1 LEDKIRGGLIGQVI
15 GDLNGLTQRSE
26 DAREKA
32 NAAYLAI
39 CLDVAPE
46 LKEKY
51 PRRWA
56 AAVSDLS
63 SYRNIFADHLPS
75 GNRIRRNALAAGLR
89 RPEHPIKLWTWALE
103 PRIEIADTIPVA
115 DKVAR

>member
-63 SYRNIFADHLPS
+63 SYRNILQIIFYEAPFPS
-75 GNRIRRNALAAGLR
+75 GDRIRRNALAAGLR
-89 RPEHPIKLWTWALE
+89 RPEHPIKLWT
-103 PRIEIADTIPVA
+103 
-115 DKVAR
+115 